1 MFRHRSLKFAIA
13 GLLALAVAAA
23 VWALAGAGPS
33 FLEKRGPLGLFTSLP
48 LYWGEE
54 GAFSDLLD
62 PDAETHWARSLVEE
76 HRELRPL
83 DVLSAETLG
92 GLQDLLLAQP
102 RALSASENVALDEWV
117 RSGGRLLL
125 FADPLL
131 TEESH
136 FPLGDRRR
144 PLDVVLL
151 SPILNRWGLE
161 LHLDEQQPLGARFVR
176 LAGVNLPVDLPGQLA
191 LIPTAPDAPARCE
204 LLVQGVAAHCEIGR
218 GRVLLVADAALLAR
232 HVAGPRAHSRALS
245 GLMTK
250 AYAAD

>member
-1 MFRHRSLKFAIA
+1 MLRHSSLKYAIF
-13 GLLALAVAAA
+13 GLVALVIAAA
-23 VWALAGAGPS
+23 VWALAGGPS
-33 FLEKRGPLGLFTSLP
+33 PLAKRGPLGLFTSLP

-62 PDAETHWARSLVEE
+62 PDAEPHWARVLVEE

-83 DVLSAETLG
+83 DVLSPQALD

-117 RSGGRLLL
+117 RGGGRLLS

-161 LHLDEQQPLGARFVR
+161 LHLDEQQSLGARNVR
-176 LAGVNLPVDLPGQLA
+176 LAGINLPVDLPGQLA
-191 LIPTAPDAPARCE
+191 LIPTAPDAPADCE
-204 LLVQGVAAHCEIGR
+204 LLAQGVGADCRIGS
-218 GRVLLVADAALLAR
+218 GRVLVIADAALLAR
-232 HVAGPRAHSRALS
+232 HGGEQSGNSRALS